1 MQEEEEDHDEEE
13 AEEEEKKWVA
23 TDTRD
28 GRDLPLGNS
37 RRHKKTC
44 RYLQPT
50 PTRPHTGRR
59 KATPEELKTQP
70 PCKVC

>member
-1 MQEEEEDHDEEE
+1 MKKKQKKKKK
-13 AEEEEKKWVA
+13 KKWVV
-23 TDTRD
+23 TYTRD

-44 RYLQPT
+44 HYLQPT
-50 PTRPHTGRR
+50 PARPHTGRR

>member
-1 MQEEEEDHDEEE
+1 MKEDEKTMTKKKEEEMGRHPHGC
-13 AEEEEKKWVA
+13 
-23 TDTRD
+23 D

-44 RYLQPT
+44 HYLQPT
-50 PTRPHTGRR
+50 PARPHTGRR
-59 KATPEELKTQP
+59 KATPEELKSQP